1 MAWQSVMTGFFTSS
15 GWHPTFRWL
24 LVILTQVDNL
34 KNHQNFQAIK
44 GYRYLLKIQYL
55 GSSHLAC
62 AALLSSLWCIYL
74 SHDLP
79 IPEGN
84 QWKIATR
91 NIRQHHQAAALQR
104 RRLLQLLL
112 RLGGHVHRLP
122 PEIQEG
128 DVQHLEAIWVKSLAN
143 FVNLFLIVAFIYYH
157 LKSKE
162 QTEDKEI
169 GIYVAL
175 WKKKAMAK
183 LLNNFGYI
191 KGTIL

>member
-1 MAWQSVMTGFFTSS
+1 M
-15 GWHPTFRWL
+15 
-24 LVILTQVDNL
+24 
-34 KNHQNFQAIK
+34 
-44 GYRYLLKIQYL
+44 
-55 GSSHLAC
+55 
-62 AALLSSLWCIYL
+62 
-74 SHDLP
+74 P

-128 DVQHLEAIWVKSLAN
+128 DVQHLEAVWVKSLAN

-169 GIYVAL
+169 GIYVRDVR
-175 WKKKAMAK
+175 KKE
-183 LLNNFGYI
+183 G
-191 KGTIL
+191 